1 MRVKIRSTK
10 IEHFKNSV
18 CKKGEDFVIL
28 RFRRKSSPIAL
39 KLSVLSA
46 RKRLYEGFKTE
57 EEFLKWLKK

>member
-18 CKKGEDFVIL
+18 CKKGEDFAIL
-28 RFRRKSSPIAL
+28 RFIAL
-39 KLSVLSA
+39 KLSALSA